1 MGAEVSVTFR
11 LRWASAT
18 WVRAVLLFIVC
29 LCFAALVIVTY
40 LMSGK
45 NQTMN
50 SVVWASA
57 TLVFVAT
64 LIQSM
69 GLPLAQVAE
78 VFEYDVLHAL
88 NNPLVVKNAQQYFG
102 QQLLSHLHTLG
113 WGFRFGQTVINLRLI
128 MNVLAALMVTIITSV
143 SQAVL
148 QHIQ

>member
-1 MGAEVSVTFR
+1 MFC
-11 LRWASAT
+11 
-18 WVRAVLLFIVC
+18 C
-29 LCFAALVIVTY
+29 LNVLVIVTY
-40 LMSGK
+40 LISGDSK
-45 NQTMN
+45 STDELM
-50 SVVWASA
+50 WAIIG
-57 TLVFVAT
+57 LVFVAT